1 MNFQK
6 FKVVKGLQ
14 FNVCISTEICN
25 RPLKE
30 SLRHEN
36 VRNKISKYSN
46 QATTKRT
53 RNFPLLYFYMG
64 FGDSVKV
71 QPGT

>member
-14 FNVCISTEICN
+14 FNVCISTDICN

-30 SLRHEN
+30 SLRQEN
-36 VRNKISKYSN
+36 VRNEISKYSN
-46 QATTKRT
+46 QATTKK
-53 RNFPLLYFYMG
+53 
-64 FGDSVKV
+64 D
-71 QPGT
+71 